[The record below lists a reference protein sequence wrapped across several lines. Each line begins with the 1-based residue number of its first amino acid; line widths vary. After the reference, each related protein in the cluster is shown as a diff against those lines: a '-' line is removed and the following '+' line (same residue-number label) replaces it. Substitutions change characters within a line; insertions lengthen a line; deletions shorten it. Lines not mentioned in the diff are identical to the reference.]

1 MTGAV
6 LLVIRGFNR
15 YYMGSKQSRHD
26 RMTPL
31 NLREE
36 ALTVMGRE
44 AWELHQMHI
53 AAVH

>member
-6 LLVIRGFNR
+6 LLVIRGFYR
-15 YYMGSKQSRHD
+15 YRMGSKQSRHD
-26 RMTPL
+26 RMMPL

-36 ALTVMGRE
+36 ALTIVDRE
-44 AWELHQMHI
+44 ASVFNQMHI

>member
-1 MTGAV
+1 
-6 LLVIRGFNR
+6 
-15 YYMGSKQSRHD
+15 MGSKQSRHG

-36 ALTVMGRE
+36 ALIIVGLE
-44 AWELHQMHI
+44 ASVFNQMHI